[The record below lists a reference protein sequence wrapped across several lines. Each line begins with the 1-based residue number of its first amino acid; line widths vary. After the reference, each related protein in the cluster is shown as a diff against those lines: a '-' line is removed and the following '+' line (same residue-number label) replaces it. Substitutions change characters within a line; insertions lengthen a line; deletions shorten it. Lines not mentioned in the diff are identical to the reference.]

1 MADGNDIISTVRSQ
15 YYSFSPA
22 EQRVASYVLSN
33 YEKIQFMS
41 ISELAELSEVADAT
55 VTRFCRSLDLKGFNV
70 FKIEIAKCIA
80 EKRTASDHEESDDVL
95 SSALQSA
102 AESKDAIDETIS
114 LLDKDSIH
122 QAIELFEGAG
132 KIMCAGS
139 GGSMRMAD
147 ECAHL
152 LSIVQPKFVAVSD
165 SHSQIASLATMNRDD
180 VILLISYSGATVN
193 GIELLELA
201 KQIGIKSILITR
213 FKKSPLS
220 RLADV
225 TLCCGSK
232 EGPYQMGS
240 VAAKMALLTL
250 IDVIFREY
258 RHRNP
263 DAADEN
269 VKRIAAALSDKH
281 L

>member
-1 MADGNDIISTVRSQ
+1 MSDVNIINVIRSR

-22 EQRVASYVLSN
+22 EQKVANYVLTN

-55 VTRFCRSLDLKGFNV
+55 VTRFCKSLDLKGFNV
-70 FKIEIAKCIA
+70 FKIELAKCIA
-80 EKRTASDHEESDDVL
+80 EKRAPETHSEADDVL
-95 SSALQSA
+95 SSGRQSA
-102 AESKDAIDETIS
+102 AESKEAIDETVA
-114 LLDKDSIH
+114 LLDRDAIH
-122 QAIELFEGAG
+122 RAIELFEGAG
-132 KIMCAGS
+132 RIMCAGS

-152 LSIVQPKFVAVSD
+152 LSIVDPKFVAVSD
-165 SHSQIASLATMNRDD
+165 SHSQVSNLATMKKND

-193 GIELLELA
+193 GIELLELT
-201 KQIGIKSILITR
+201 KKLGIKSILITR

-220 RLADV
+220 KLADV

-258 RHRNP
+258 RHRNV
-263 DAADEN
+263 DLAEEN
-269 VKRIAAALSDKH
+269 IKRIAAALSDKH